1 MSDDPSDESIRAF
14 NEALDSGKAL
24 PEDASQ
30 EARDMAEMAAIM
42 RDAAH
47 APSAER
53 VAALKQRLQLRR
65 RPRWLVR
72 FGVASA
78 IGAAA
83 AMLIILL
90 QTPSAPTPLP
100 APEAKLM
107 ELQTEAIR
115 THDPKAAEQ
124 ALDGYR
130 RDLVRLP
137 RFNAAEP
144 TYAKVDDAMNRG
156 DTATARTLL
165 VALVDTPPREIAA
178 RDRDVLRRD
187 ALARLALIDLRDKKP
202 DAAIAD
208 ADRGLAFGQSAD
220 MLTVSLLIAR
230 ANAHRELGHTKEE
243 DADIDAAMTLLE
255 RMLDAILGEP

>member
-1 MSDDPSDESIRAF
+1 MSDDPSDDSIRAF
-14 NEALDSGKAL
+14 NEALDSGKPL

-30 EARDMAEMAAIM
+30 EARDMAEMAALM

-53 VAALKQRLQLRR
+53 VAAVKQRLQLRR
-65 RPRWLVR
+65 RPSWLVR
-72 FGVASA
+72 AGVASA

-83 AMLIILL
+83 AMLIIVL
-90 QTPSAPTPLP
+90 QRPPEPTPLP
-100 APEAKLM
+100 TPEAKLM
-107 ELQTEAIR
+107 QLQADAIK
-115 THDPKAAEQ
+115 THDTKTAEQ

-137 RFNAAEP
+137 RFSAAEP

-156 DTATARTLL
+156 DTATARALLLTL
-165 VALVDTPPREIAA
+165 VETPPRAIAA
-178 RDRDVLRRD
+178 NDRDVLRRD
-187 ALARLALIDLRDKKP
+187 ALARLALIDLRDKKA
-202 DAAIAD
+202 DAALAD
-208 ADRGLAFGQSAD
+208 AERGLALGQSAD
-220 MLTVSLLIAR
+220 MLTVSLLIVR